1 MYKQFDKVHF
11 RFARSNVSFQMNI
24 MTLFLQVTALPNIR
38 SGTEPYLV
46 LELFTPAK
54 QYGPRKY
61 SMKSIKQVHLR
72 DSCAIKSLK
81 NVGML

>member
-1 MYKQFDKVHF
+1 
-11 RFARSNVSFQMNI
+11 MNI
-24 MTLFLQVTALPNIR
+24 MTLFLQVIALPNIR